1 MKRYNFLLVIFT
13 SILTINI
20 YAQNYGLDNA
30 DPSVFTKYRVP
41 DTDLRSLWFNTSLN
55 LNTIKQN
62 YLSSA
67 GRGSQYNSRLT
78 YYLNPYYYLLQE
90 SDSRYLNFNAN
101 INSSYNYNYTEGQSS
116 FDQYVNNTKQNGYS
130 ANMSLSFTDNNY
142 KDKGNAFYSIA
153 STIQV
158 RMSDLKNDRNYD
170 GKSSSTYSST
180 KTQSYIISFGIGMG
194 KMRNVTSVVSAI
206 RFQERLKQV
215 NLLNTNLSDKTIED
229 LAQQFSRQSYY
240 GQVHV
245 RPDKY
250 FWQGIENI
258 LAGDGV
264 SMNGL
269 NMYADAYLRE
279 TTNEIRFLRQEGFM
293 TGINLQ
299 FNYHKYYSAPDNFYL
314 FPEQFFTMGN
324 VYLTYSHQLN
334 LNSQVNFDVSVSG
347 GPNVLEKP
355 AIWQEYLLTANAGY
369 NYELTDRLVASLK
382 DGFSWNYQKGDN
394 FYRYLENDMNLS
406 FNYFIEDD
414 ISLNATYQWSYLD
427 ARTIFM
433 SNIDNHSTN
442 SVSVGLTY
450 YIDRGMLIR

>member
-55 LNTIKQN
+55 LNTNKQN
-62 YLSSA
+62 YLSDYARS
-67 GRGSQYNSRLT
+67 SQYNSSFT
-78 YYLNPYYYLLQE
+78 YNLNPYYYLLQE

-101 INSSYNYNYTEGQSS
+101 INSLYNYYYTEDQSS
-116 FDQYVNNTKQNGYS
+116 FNQYVNNAKRNGYS
-130 ANMSLSFTDNNY
+130 AYITLSFTDNNY

-153 STIQV
+153 STVQV
-158 RMSDLKNDRNYD
+158 NMSDQKSSQNDN
-170 GKSSSTYSST
+170 GKSTSTYSSN
-180 KTQSYIISFGIGMG
+180 KTQSYDFSFGIGIG
-194 KMRNVTSVVSAI
+194 KMRNVTPVVSAI

-215 NLLNTNLSDKTIED
+215 NLLNTDLSDKTIED
-229 LAQQFSRQSYY
+229 LAQQFSRQNYY
-240 GQVHV
+240 ARVHV

-258 LAGDGV
+258 LTNDGV
-264 SMNGL
+264 SMSGL

-293 TGINLQ
+293 TGINIQ
-299 FNYHKYYSAPDNFYL
+299 FNYQKNYAASGNYYL

-347 GPNVLEKP
+347 GPNVLAKP
-355 AIWQEYLLTANAGY
+355 GIWQKYLLTADAGY